1 MKKILMLVCL
11 TIFATSTFAYRI
23 EYGNNVIISQ
33 PVYEDLYIAGGT
45 ITINAAI
52 HGDLICAGGTII
64 INDTVTNDILVAGG
78 NVTFNG
84 FVGDDIRCAGG
95 ELVIQKSI
103 TGDLVIAGG
112 KVTVNK
118 DVVIGDGLLVSGG
131 DIAFN
136 GTVKNSVKA
145 VAGNVV
151 FTGTALKD
159 IDIRGGKL
167 EMNGIVNG
175 TSIISAPEIIIGS
188 NASFNN
194 NVRYWNKK
202 GSLDFKNTIKS
213 GNAVYDSTLKIQTG
227 RWYYFG
233 GITVL
238 ALLWYVGMALLMI
251 GIMQYLFSTVM
262 QKAGD
267 TVFNKTLKS
276 LGFGLLFFI
285 AVPVAAII
293 AFITVIGV
301 PVGLFLLFNF
311 IVIVLLASVVS
322 AVVAA
327 NWFNN
332 RNHYKWSYW
341 KLVFAA
347 LGIFVVFKMI
357 SFIPFFGG
365 LIIFLIACISF
376 GAILL
381 NIKWRIKHESV
392 ANVSFK

>member
-1 MKKILMLVCL
+1 MKKTLMLLCL
-11 TIFATSTFAYRI
+11 TIIATTTFAYRI
-23 EYGNNVIISQ
+23 KYGNNIIISQ

-45 ITINAAI
+45 ITINAPI

-78 NVTFNG
+78 KITFNG

-95 ELVIQKSI
+95 ELVVQKNI

-118 DVVIGDGLLVSGG
+118 NVVIGDGLLLTGG
-131 DIAFN
+131 DISFN
-136 GTVKNSVKA
+136 GTVKNNVKA
-145 VAGNVV
+145 AAGNVV
-151 FTGTALKD
+151 FTGIAEKD
-159 IDIRGGKL
+159 IDIHAGKL
-167 EMNGIVNG
+167 EMDGVVNG
-175 TSIISAPEIIIGS
+175 TSIIAAGEIIIGN

-194 NVRYWNKK
+194 NVRYWNKS
-202 GSLDFKNTIKS
+202 GSLNFKSSVKS
-213 GNAVYDSTLKIQTG
+213 GNAVYDSTLKMQTG

-238 ALLWYVGMALLMI
+238 AMLWYVGMALLMI
-251 GIMQYLFSTVM
+251 GIIQYLFRNVM

-285 AVPVAAII
+285 AVPIASVI
-293 AFITVIGV
+293 AFVTVIGV
-301 PVGLFLLFNF
+301 PIGLFLLFNF
-311 IVIVLLASVVS
+311 IVIAMLASVVS

-327 NWFNN
+327 NWLNN
-332 RNHYKWSYW
+332 RNNYNWSYW

-347 LGIFVVFKMI
+347 LGIFIVFKMI
-357 SFIPFFGG
+357 SLIPFFGG
-365 LIIFLIACISF
+365 LIILLILSISF

-381 NIKWRIKHESV
+381 NIKWKRKEPSV
-392 ANVSFK
+392 ANVSV